1 MLKPI
6 APELWCA
13 IHRFKSMGLELSSR
27 MTVVRFPDRS
37 LWLHSPI
44 ALNDALKAELNALG
58 RVRWIVA
65 PNLAHHLFAG
75 DALAAYPE
83 AELWG
88 APGLKKKRPDLTSM
102 RPLPREPLAE
112 WASELDQVLVEGMPL
127 VRETVWF
134 HKSSGTLIATDLCMW
149 FQGEWP
155 WLSRVYGHLNGV
167 MNGLAVSRLVRLV
180 TRDKPAA
187 AGSCLR
193 ILAWPIKRVVMAHD
207 SIVEVNAKKQLAQ
220 ALACFGRPSTPPASE
235 T

>member
-13 IHRFKSMGLELSSR
+13 THRFKSMGLELSSR
-27 MTVVRFPDRS
+27 MTVVRFPDHS

-44 ALNDALKAELNALG
+44 PLTDALKTALNALG

-75 DALAAYPE
+75 DALAAYPD

-88 APGLKKKRPDLTSM
+88 APGLKKKRPDLTALQ
-102 RPLPREPLAE
+102 PLPKDPLPEWEP
-112 WASELDQVLVEGMPL
+112 ELDQVFVEGMPL

-134 HKSSGTLIATDLCMW
+134 HKRSCTLIVTDLCMW

-155 WLSRVYGHLNGV
+155 WRSRLYGQLNGV

-187 AGSCLR
+187 ANSCQR
-193 ILAWPIKRVVMAHD
+193 ILSWPFERVVMAHD
-207 SIVEVNAKKQLAQ
+207 TIVEVNAKHQLAL
-220 ALACFGRPSTPPASE
+220 ALACFDRRSAPPASE